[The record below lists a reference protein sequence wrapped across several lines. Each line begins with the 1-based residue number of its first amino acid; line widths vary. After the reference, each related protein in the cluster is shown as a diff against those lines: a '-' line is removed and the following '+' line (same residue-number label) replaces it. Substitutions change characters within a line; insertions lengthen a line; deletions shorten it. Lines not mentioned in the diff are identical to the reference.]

1 MTKTCLLPPMC
12 EGEVM
17 INNSN
22 ATYRCSDAGVSK
34 ALAGSGG
41 AQSKM
46 SSCPDEKRT
55 RSWVTQDFH
64 RAEEEQVS
72 SWRKQMLRNLAA
84 RPWSGPRGGITLKGE
99 KMWSEA

>member
-1 MTKTCLLPPMC
+1 MTKTWLLPPIC

-34 ALAGSGG
+34 ALAGSGD

-46 SSCPDEKRT
+46 SSCPVKKRT

-72 SWRKQMLRNLAA
+72 TWRKQTLRNLAA
-84 RPWSGPRGGITLKGE
+84 RPWGGITLKGE